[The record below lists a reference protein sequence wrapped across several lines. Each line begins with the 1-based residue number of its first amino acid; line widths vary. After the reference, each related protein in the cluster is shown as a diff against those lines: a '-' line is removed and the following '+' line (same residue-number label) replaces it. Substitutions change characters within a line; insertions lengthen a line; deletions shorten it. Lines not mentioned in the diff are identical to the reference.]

1 MRRGS
6 GCEQL
11 AQSSRTQ
18 PRPGRG
24 SDSRPP
30 DRKSDVHHRCTTTP
44 PTSLAVGAFK
54 LTTQRDIRHLKR
66 RLMACRG
73 PHRTRYDSIYGA
85 SRRAAVSLFYART
98 WSVFRRHTDRPLTPG
113 AFHLQDSALP
123 GHLRL
128 LFCKS
133 YLHDTKQTTRYNAC
147 SISQCVAKMVV
158 VVVTFFNKTL
168 TTTKQQFGN

>member
-1 MRRGS
+1 M
-6 GCEQL
+6 
-11 AQSSRTQ
+11 
-18 PRPGRG
+18 
-24 SDSRPP
+24 
-30 DRKSDVHHRCTTTP
+30 HHRCTTTP
-44 PTSLAVGAFK
+44 PTSLAAGAFK

-128 LFCKS
+128 LFCIS
-133 YLHDTKQTTRYNAC
+133 YLHDTKQTTLYNAC
-147 SISQCVAKMVV
+147 SISQCVAKMVFEGMYVHHLLVELLASPV
-158 VVVTFFNKTL
+158 VADVTFDLAMTSL
-168 TTTKQQFGN
+168 CSLP